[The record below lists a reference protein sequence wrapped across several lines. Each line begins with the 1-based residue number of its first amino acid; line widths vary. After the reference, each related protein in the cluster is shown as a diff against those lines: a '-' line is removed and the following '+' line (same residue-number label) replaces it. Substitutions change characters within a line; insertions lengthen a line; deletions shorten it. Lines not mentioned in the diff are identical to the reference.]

1 MKKIIILL
9 MILFLGANSEEIF
22 EPKEQNEIEISD
34 FLDTLSNNISSVLK
48 VERDRNYLYTY
59 PPFPHPSKG
68 IIKIKTYWDQNL
80 PFSTDDLEIYNIS
93 GQLVKTNNS
102 LQIEYINN
110 YSGYV
115 VWDVSSFNNDIFFI
129 KIKHGTEVKF
139 IKILVL

>member
-1 MKKIIILL
+1 MKIILILLIFLFFSAKSQEKLDSTKSKKIKL
-9 MILFLGANSEEIF
+9 N
-22 EPKEQNEIEISD
+22 Q
-34 FLDTLSNNISSVLK
+34 LDTLKSSFSSVLT

-80 PFSTDDLEIYNIS
+80 PFTTDDIEIYNIS
-93 GQLVKTNNS
+93 GQLIKSNNT
-102 LQIEYINN
+102 LKIEFINN

-115 VWDVSSFNNDIFFI
+115 VWNASSFKNDIFFI